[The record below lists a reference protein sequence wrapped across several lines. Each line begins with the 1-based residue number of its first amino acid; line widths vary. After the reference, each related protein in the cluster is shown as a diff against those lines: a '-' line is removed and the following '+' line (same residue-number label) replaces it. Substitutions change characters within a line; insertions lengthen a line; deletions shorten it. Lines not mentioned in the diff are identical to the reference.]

1 MPPRASQVAG
11 GMWVTEASKRYLVG
25 FSISFRF
32 NGSITKAFA
41 SIRVIRGQIRS
52 LSNFRRR
59 IASSGQSRVW
69 RIDLGVNRGCE
80 LANGWQTDTTD
91 AVVNQL
97 TANHANLPE

>member
-41 SIRVIRGQIRS
+41 SIRVIRGQIRG
-52 LSNFRRR
+52 LSAHLRRR
-59 IASSGQSRVW
+59 IGIIRAIGGEGSKSVW
-69 RIDLGVNRGCE
+69 IWERGWARILE
-80 LANGWQTDTTD
+80 
-91 AVVNQL
+91 
-97 TANHANLPE
+97 